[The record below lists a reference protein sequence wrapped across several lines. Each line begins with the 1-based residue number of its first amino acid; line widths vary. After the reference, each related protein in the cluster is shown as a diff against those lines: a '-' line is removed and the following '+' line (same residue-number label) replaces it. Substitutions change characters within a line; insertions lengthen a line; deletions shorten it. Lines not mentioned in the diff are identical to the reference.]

1 MIEMMWGKG
10 GSGLKEWQ
18 PSCAYFHGF
27 LNKSRDVVDKAAL
40 GKVFPRLL
48 RRSASMSFSL
58 GVRV

>member
-27 LNKSRDVVDKAAL
+27 LNKSRDIVDKAAL
-40 GKVFPRLL
+40 GKVSTRSYPHALL
-48 RRSASMSFSL
+48 NAKAN
-58 GVRV
+58 